1 MPRGLARLEALGVLS
16 LVDPRRTH
24 RIAGIRYINEDG
36 TTATAALPDAGGLGI
51 RRVALSSAM
60 WQRARDVGVQLYPEH
75 RAQWRGNGLVS
86 LSSAAGLQSSIKAE
100 LVVAADGL
108 HSTSRRQAGLEGTR
122 HGPMRLGLRQHLT
135 MPPWS
140 DHVEIY
146 FADELEAYVTPVGAR
161 EIGVAFLWTPHDGK
175 ARSFAELLARV
186 PSLAARLDG
195 VASSSTTAGL
205 GPLALQVRTITA
217 PRFALLG
224 DAAGTID
231 AITGEG
237 ISLALETAHELCVA
251 WPDTARLE
259 RYQRAHART
268 FRRYARL
275 SRWLLRLAQRPA
287 LRRRVVTAL
296 SRRPRLFETLVH
308 HLT

>member
-1 MPRGLARLEALGVLS
+1 
-16 LVDPRRTH
+16 
-24 RIAGIRYINEDG
+24 
-36 TTATAALPDAGGLGI
+36 
-51 RRVALSSAM
+51 
-60 WQRARDVGVQLYPEH
+60 
-75 RAQWRGNGLVS
+75 
-86 LSSAAGLQSSIKAE
+86 
-100 LVVAADGL
+100 
-108 HSTSRRQAGLEGTR
+108 
-122 HGPMRLGLRQHLT
+122 

-146 FADELEAYVTPVGAR
+146 FADELEAYVTPVGAG

-175 ARSFAELLARV
+175 ARSCAELLSRV
-186 PSLAARLDG
+186 PALARRLDG
-195 VASSSTTAGL
+195 VASSSATVGL
-205 GPLALQVRTITA
+205 GPLALEVRTITA

-251 WPDTARLE
+251 WRDTARLE
-259 RYQRAHART
+259 RYQRAHSRM

-275 SRWLLRLAQRPA
+275 SHVLLGLTHRPA

-308 HLT
+308 HLI